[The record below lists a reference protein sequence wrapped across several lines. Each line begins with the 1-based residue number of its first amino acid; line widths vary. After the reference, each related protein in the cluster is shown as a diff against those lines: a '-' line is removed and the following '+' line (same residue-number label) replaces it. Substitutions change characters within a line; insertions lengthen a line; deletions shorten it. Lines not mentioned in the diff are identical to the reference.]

1 MENSL
6 KKLLRRLLHFVRNDT
21 NMALKVHFMGIG
33 GSGASA
39 VARLAKA
46 QGYEVSGCDLEN
58 SGIINNLQKE
68 GISVSIGH
76 DVSHLKGIDI
86 LAHSPAI
93 YYQSQTEKEF
103 TKAKNPMIWEEF
115 MAKYL
120 MKNKFVVAVAGTH
133 GKGTTT
139 SMLCWILEQ
148 AGLDPTCEIGANM
161 IAWGKTN
168 DRIGKSKLFICEADE
183 YREKFLL
190 YKPDILLITSI
201 EVDHQDY
208 FKDFEAVLNA
218 FKKIAA
224 KSKKVIVNGEDE
236 GCNKLIKL
244 IKPIKPINYKSFKKG
259 QIKLKFPGR
268 HIRSDAA
275 GAAAVAKILGVKDKV
290 IKEALESY
298 TGLERRFELRGEVN
312 GMKLIDDY
320 AHHPTAVAVNI
331 EGAREMYPKSRIVAV
346 FQPHMYAR
354 LSAMFKEFKNVLS
367 KADKVVVLDVYSKR
381 EPGVITPTGKD
392 LALAIGAP
400 KATYIGGDLPNVA
413 NFLLRSARRN
423 DVVLLMGAGDI
434 YKVSDILLTK
444 PQYIL

>member
-1 MENSL
+1 M
-6 KKLLRRLLHFVRNDT
+6 
-21 NMALKVHFMGIG
+21 KVHFMGIG

-68 GISVSIGH
+68 GIDVKIGH
-76 DVSHLKGIDI
+76 DVSHLKNIDI

-161 IAWGKTN
+161 LAWGKKN

-201 EVDHQDY
+201 EMDHPDY
-208 FKDFEAVLNA
+208 FKDYEAVVTA
-218 FKKIAA
+218 FVKIAA
-224 KSKKVIVNGEDE
+224 KSKKVVVNGEDG
-236 GCNKLIKL
+236 GCLKLKKTL
-244 IKPIKPINYKSFKKG
+244 KYKSFKKG
-259 QIKLKFPGR
+259 QMKLRFPGK

-275 GAAAVAKILGVKDKV
+275 GAAAVAKILGVKNKV

-320 AHHPTAVAVNI
+320 AHHPTAVEVNI
-331 EGAREMYPKSRIVAV
+331 AGARERYPKARIVAV

-354 LSAMFKEFKNVLS
+354 LAAMFDEFKKVLS
-367 KADKVVVLDVYSKR
+367 KADKVAVLDVYSKR
-381 EPGVITPTGKD
+381 EPGISKPTGKD
-392 LALAIGAP
+392 LALAIGGP
-400 KATYIGGDLPNVA
+400 KATYIGGDLNNVA
-413 NFLLRSARRN
+413 NFLLRNGRRG

-434 YKVSDILLTK
+434 YKVSDQMMLTSGSK
-444 PQYIL
+444 SIS